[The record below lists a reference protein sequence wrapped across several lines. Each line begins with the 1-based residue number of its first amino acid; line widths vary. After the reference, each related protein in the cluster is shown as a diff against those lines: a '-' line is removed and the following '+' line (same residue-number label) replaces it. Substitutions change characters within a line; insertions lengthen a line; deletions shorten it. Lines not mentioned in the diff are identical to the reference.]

1 MEKLRGFY
9 LMLMQKSQVCFLVLT
24 LCSGFSGSPPDLG
37 DTVAVIPTEGQ
48 KDGERGGASGPSLI
62 WAQML
67 FKQSHLDEKAAHAS
81 SPAAA
86 ERQTCIIY
94 AADGSD

>member
-1 MEKLRGFY
+1 
-9 LMLMQKSQVCFLVLT
+9 MLMHKSQVCFRVLT
-24 LCSGFSGSPPDLG
+24 EPLCSGFSGSPPDLW
-37 DTVAVIPTEGQ
+37 DTVAVRQE
-48 KDGERGGASGPSLI
+48 DGERGGASGLSLI

-86 ERQTCIIY
+86 ERQTCVIY

>member
-1 MEKLRGFY
+1 MH

-24 LCSGFSGSPPDLG
+24 EPLCSALGHRDRNPDR
-37 DTVAVIPTEGQ
+37 GQ
-48 KDGERGGASGPSLI
+48 KDGERAGASRPSLI

-67 FKQSHLDEKAAHAS
+67 FKQSHLDEKSARAS